1 MGAGVSARNTS
12 GSRAV
17 TRLAAEADT
26 QSRAPDGGQF
36 PTAHEQASV
45 VDRGGVCFHSWAEAD
60 TTTRSGRAT
69 TTKVP
74 H

>member
-1 MGAGVSARNTS
+1 MTDRTPHDTPSLGPRQKRIR
-12 GSRAV
+12 SRG
-17 TRLAAEADT
+17 
-26 QSRAPDGGQF
+26 PPNGGQF

-45 VDRGGVCFHSWAEAD
+45 VDRGGVCFHGWAEAD

-69 TTKVP
+69 TTEVP